1 MEWNQKKLEEYI
13 SNQIEENLNLDYKAA
28 GSLQRNDKKTNEISK
43 DVSAFANS
51 DGGIIIY
58 GIKEDSINKHL
69 PESIDPINRQEISKE
84 WLEQV
89 IQSRI
94 RPKVEDIE
102 IYPITIDNSTDL
114 VVYVVEIQQSNT
126 AHQANDRKYY
136 KRYNFSSEPMYDYE
150 IRDIFNRTRYPKI
163 DLEFW
168 ILKKR
173 YKIQSDFP
181 QIPDILIGSNR
192 QPITKKEEEKFKTDY
207 WLKIRAKNNG
217 KILTNYL
224 NAYLIIDSECLIKED
239 RDKSEKTQIFMDNTL
254 RDVVDIQF
262 GYPNSTNKYGP
273 SRYDPI
279 LPMRTFVLTTVEL
292 NEEFVK
298 SEKIIEWIIFAD
310 NSEPRKG
317 RISFNQIELIE

>member
-1 MEWNQKKLEEYI
+1 MEWNQDKIEEYI
-13 SNQIEENLNLDYKAA
+13 TNQIEENLNLDYKAA
-28 GSLQRNDKKTNEISK
+28 GSLQRNDAKANEISK

-69 PESIDPINRQEISKE
+69 PESIDPINRHEISKE

-102 IYPITIDNSTDL
+102 IHPVPIDNSTDL
-114 VVYVVEIQQSNT
+114 VVYVVEIKQSTT
-126 AHQANDRKYY
+126 AHQANDKKYY

-150 IRDIFNRTRYPKI
+150 IRDIFNRTKHPKI

-168 ILKKR
+168 ISKKT
-173 YKIQSDFP
+173 YEIKSALPQMPDFS
-181 QIPDILIGSNR
+181 IGSNR
-192 QPITKKEEEKFKTDY
+192 LPIFKEEEKKFRTDY
-207 WLKIRAKNNG
+207 WLKIRARNNG
-217 KILTNYL
+217 KILSNYL
-224 NAYLIIDSECLIKED
+224 NAYLIIDSEFLIKED
-239 RDKSEKTQIFMDNTL
+239 RDKGEKTQIFMDNTL
-254 RDVVDIQF
+254 RDVVDVQT
-262 GYPNSTNKYGP
+262 GYPNPRPRYGP

-279 LPMRTFVLTTVEL
+279 LPMRTLELETIEL
-292 NEEFVK
+292 NGGFLA
-298 SEKIIEWIIFAD
+298 SEKSIEWIVFAD

-317 RISFNQIELIE
+317 SMKMNQIEIIE